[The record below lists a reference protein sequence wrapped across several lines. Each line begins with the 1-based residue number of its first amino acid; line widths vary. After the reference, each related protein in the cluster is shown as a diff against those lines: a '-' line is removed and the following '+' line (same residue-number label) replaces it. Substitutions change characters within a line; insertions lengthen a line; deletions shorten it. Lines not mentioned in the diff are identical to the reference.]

1 MSGRG
6 LYRTFIELLPVLQ
19 KIMDLMIRLKQET
32 KYKYAAS
39 LISIIL
45 LDSAK
50 SK

>member
-1 MSGRG
+1 M
-6 LYRTFIELLPVLQ
+6 ELLPVLQ

-39 LISIIL
+39 LISIIP